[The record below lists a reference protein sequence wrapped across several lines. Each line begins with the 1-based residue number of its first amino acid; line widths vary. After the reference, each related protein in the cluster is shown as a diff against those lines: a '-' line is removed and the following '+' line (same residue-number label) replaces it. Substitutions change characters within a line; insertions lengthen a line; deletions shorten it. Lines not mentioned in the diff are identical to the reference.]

1 MDLEPDAYPPKVLAV
16 GPDSAGNLLE
26 VVWIDLEGGVE
37 LVIHA
42 MRLRPR
48 QTSSLS
54 AWTLNFGLR

>member
-42 MRLRPR
+42 MRLRPAFYALLPKPEED
-48 QTSSLS
+48 Q
-54 AWTLNFGLR
+54 A